1 MNPEAAMKLVAST
14 VRMRAIFL
22 AAGLL
27 ITAAP
32 ASSAQERLEMDTS
45 SPEAIVAATYES
57 IEREPGGEFD
67 WDRFR
72 SLFLPEARLIP
83 NTEQR
88 GGNFDVLTPEGFVEW
103 IAGATTI
110 GGPNDQGFAESGVH
124 NVVERYGDIAHV
136 FSTYEKHLW
145 GETEVIGRGINSFQL
160 VQRDGRWWIV
170 GIVWDEDYAAGPIPG
185 RYSGS

>member
-1 MNPEAAMKLVAST
+1 MKLAESSSSMRIVVLVAAS
-14 VRMRAIFL
+14 AF
-22 AAGLL
+22 A
-27 ITAAP
+27 TASP
-32 ASSAQERLEMDTS
+32 GSSQERLEMDTS
-45 SPEAIVAATYES
+45 SPEAIVAAAYEA
-57 IEREPGGEFD
+57 IERQPGQDFD

-72 SLFLPEARLIP
+72 TLFLPEARLIP

-88 GGNFDVLTPEGFVEW
+88 GGNFDVLTPEGFIEW
-103 IAGATTI
+103 IASGTTI

-124 NVVERYGDIAHV
+124 NVIERYGDVAHV
-136 FSTYEKHLW
+136 FSTYEKHYW
-145 GETEVIGRGINSFQL
+145 GETEMLGRGINSFQL